1 MCDFCEKY
9 DFGLSS
15 WEVDKYGARIIN
27 ASGSYWFPEY
37 RQFLFCPVC
46 GQSRVKK
53 NILPPVEKREC
64 PSYYNAQPY
73 ILN

>member
-27 ASGSYWFPEY
+27 AGGSYRFPEY
-37 RQFLFCPVC
+37 R
-46 GQSRVKK
+46 
-53 NILPPVEKREC
+53 
-64 PSYYNAQPY
+64 
-73 ILN
+73 